1 MCCKNYKNNICH
13 FACASSPRVNCPD
26 YSIEGPQKSGQEGL
40 APTTS
45 RKIPCSGL
53 HGIFVNIV
61 WWTCRELHS
70 GLTGF
75 ARAFYILSLPLNL
88 LRPSRQTGSDGRIPL
103 KLQHD
108 AHGRAHYAVI
118 RLNNAP
124 RARRNCAKDGLP
136 NLGSASYCR
145 PVYREGNNFGIF

>member
-1 MCCKNYKNNICH
+1 M
-13 FACASSPRVNCPD
+13 NCPD
-26 YSIEGPQKSGQEGL
+26 YIIEGPQKSGQEGL

-88 LRPSRQTGSDGRIPL
+88 LRPSRQTGSDGRIPF

-108 AHGRAHYAVI
+108 AHGRTHYAVI